1 MKESPDETNPL
12 RRPGL
17 PPQRRPPVIP
27 PQRPN
32 VISSEAEKS
41 KPPVGSRGTYGSA
54 ALALN
59 PSLSRRSG
67 AGRNPAERGD
77 ARMKE
82 SPDEINP
89 LSRPGLPPQRRPPVI
104 PPQRPNVISSEAEKS
119 KPTVGSRGPHGS
131 PALALHSSLSRL
143 SGAGRNPGERGDAR
157 MKESPDEINPLSRP
171 DLPPQRRPPVIPPQ
185 RPNVIS
191 SEAEKSK
198 PPVGSRGTYGSAALA
213 LNPSLSRL
221 SGAGRNPAERGDARM
236 KESPD
241 EINPLSRPDLP
252 P

>member
-1 MKESPDETNPL
+1 MTKRNNS
-12 RRPGL
+12 RPRPPVI
-17 PPQRRPPVIP
+17 PPQRPNVIPPQRPNVIPPQRPNVIP

-54 ALALN
+54 
-59 PSLSRRSG
+59 
-67 AGRNPAERGD
+67 
-77 ARMKE
+77 
-82 SPDEINP
+82 
-89 LSRPGLPPQRRPPVI
+89 
-104 PPQRPNVISSEAEKS
+104 
-119 KPTVGSRGPHGS
+119 
-131 PALALHSSLSRL
+131 ALALHSSLSRL

-171 DLPPQRRPPVIPPQ
+171 DLPPQRPNVIPPQRPNVIPPQ

-198 PPVGSRGTYGSAALA
+198 PAVGSRGPYGSPALA
-213 LNPSLSRL
+213 LHSSLSRL